1 VTSCTRCAR
10 AARTS
15 LFAAV
20 RMQHVWLNLKAWQR
34 WRVVLYV
41 QYCHRVSRARAPT
54 FTKFTKFTVKLSS
67 RSLYAALLGQMRTLH
82 TQTKALQA
90 FTWLYR
96 TFTLVISLLKS
107 QYCIFGHSKLEHE
120 GTMKFEQENISR
132 ITDKP
137 LDWKSDPSDNW
148 YCFKYA

>member
-20 RMQHVWLNLKAWQR
+20 RMQHVWLNLK
-34 WRVVLYV
+34 VLMCHSV
-41 QYCHRVSRARAPT
+41 QYCHQVSCARAPT

-67 RSLYAALLGQMRTLH
+67 RSLSAALLGQMRTLH

-90 FTWLYR
+90 FT
-96 TFTLVISLLKS
+96 
-107 QYCIFGHSKLEHE
+107 
-120 GTMKFEQENISR
+120 
-132 ITDKP
+132 
-137 LDWKSDPSDNW
+137 
-148 YCFKYA
+148 